1 MSSAK
6 EDTLSPDE
14 LRKRLYQTFKNKGV
28 LDTLKTQMRNQL
40 IQELKHPPLTG
51 GEPVPRPV
59 TVKFEPLLVSACNS
73 IVSDHLRTSGYEY
86 TLSVFYPE
94 SGLCKDRVF
103 TKGDLL
109 QLLKIDPESALY
121 RSLSSNKDNNDKA
134 GFLISLLTQLTH
146 HYTHGLCHDADTQ
159 TTGTASY
166 GESLVEKMKMIDKEY
181 ESFNYSGEKWFSF
194 QSKLAAHRKE
204 IEAQMQAEMNTKMQH
219 FKDVE
224 IAKVR
229 MEEKANFHK
238 EFGKLKQELE
248 RTYEMKAKALMAR
261 EKNAI
266 ERLQKQQEIEEKN
279 VYMQRQSVLKEIETV
294 RNRENELRMR
304 IEAFE
309 KTCQIHEEKVK
320 TTEELQRRRELAV
333 KTMEDTHDQRLKNEL
348 SRYQLEL
355 KDSFIK
361 RTEKL
366 TENEN
371 QNKMETVRIQ
381 KESAVINA
389 KLEEHSRA
397 CSELRRLQVELD
409 TAQQQ
414 ISLMTQQ
421 KELLRE
427 RLETMSD
434 YPSLKREKAEL
445 QGQLRLLKKQ
455 LEEAQEENRLLRADL
470 GQPSKEQL
478 VLQMELRRLQSA
490 RRLDEEEFD
499 NQKQVLQAQLQSEV
513 ERCAQ
518 LKAQLAKCEERSQW
532 MTNHIEEIKLQLR
545 HTQQALENE
554 VLRNPK
560 PSLVDRSIL
569 ELNADKLVPPDIYVD
584 RALLRARVGY
594 DDVCE
599 AGGPMRGHKSPWN
612 DSPDSD
618 MELVAEAKARIQEL
632 QEEAETLEEAYRNY
646 QQRAVRS
653 TISHMLPPRPLSPQ
667 QAHPSHRPDSPL
679 RKQVSHHS
687 HTHSPLKSKV
697 SHRPPSPQTTR
708 TPSYAPYDT
717 RNTVPPSQPRVTFL
731 EDHSQPQSTAFTD
744 HSLHLVTES
753 LFIRD
758 GHPQDASSPP
768 PRRLSSTSHS
778 SRKKH
783 QREIAEDH
791 NLSPMR
797 IFPNMKSLHLIEAV
811 ASPIAFPELSFDRRL
826 PRDPR
831 DEVETSG
838 DFSSEL
844 SPPRSPQLKST
855 ARDQSSPPKL
865 HPVFSS
871 SDSSP
876 QPEKISLEDLTGIL
890 SEPGHIPELLLDTA
904 VPLSEEAPDGPAVP
918 RPQDLPEDP
927 IDLQGQSEVPQASGE
942 SPREEDEEDEEQR
955 WERERKERLEQRQRD
970 QEEARERELQELER
984 LEKEMLLQEMEQ
996 PEQRGEEEEV
1006 EEEETRIKKGADE
1019 EQKREAD
1026 NDGNESKGENPLEKY
1041 MKMVLEAREKQHAQ
1055 SPGREEVGHTSPEAK
1070 SLSEEK
1076 DDSIAAFSHKDEED
1090 DDFW

>member
-1 MSSAK
+1 MSSTK

-28 LDTLKTQMRNQL
+28 LDTLKTQLRNQL
-40 IQELKHPPLTG
+40 IQELKHPPLTA

-59 TVKFEPLLVSACNS
+59 AVKSEPLLVSACNS
-73 IVSDHLRTSGYEY
+73 IVADHLRTSGYEY

-94 SGLCKDRVF
+94 SGLCKD
-103 TKGDLL
+103 KISMKADLL
-109 QLLKIDPESALY
+109 QLLKISPESALY
-121 RSLSSNKDNNDKA
+121 RSLLSNKEDK

-146 HYTHGLCHDADTQ
+146 HYTAGLCHDADTQ
-159 TTGTASY
+159 TTSIASY

-181 ESFNYSGEKWFSF
+181 EGFTYSGDRWFSF
-194 QSKLAAHRKE
+194 QSKLAAYRKE
-204 IEAQMQAEMNTKMQH
+204 IDTQTQAEMSTKMQH

-238 EFGKLKQELE
+238 EFDKLKQELE
-248 RTYEMKAKALMAR
+248 RTYEMKAKALMDR

-266 ERLQKQQEIEEKN
+266 DRLQKQQEIEEKN
-279 VYMQRQSVLKEIETV
+279 VYMQRQSVLKEIETL

-304 IEAFE
+304 MEAFE
-309 KTCQIHEEKVK
+309 QTCQIQEEKVK
-320 TTEELQRRRELAV
+320 TTEELLRRRELAV
-333 KTMEDTHDQRLKNEL
+333 RTMEDTHDQRLKNEL

-355 KDSFIK
+355 KEEFIK

-371 QNKMETVRIQ
+371 RNKMETARIQ
-381 KESAVINA
+381 KESAVIDG

-397 CSELRRLQVELD
+397 CSELRRLQVELE

-414 ISLMTQQ
+414 ISLLTQQ
-421 KELLRE
+421 KELLKE
-427 RLETMSD
+427 RLESVSD

-445 QGQLRLLKKQ
+445 QGQQRLLKKQ
-455 LEEAQEENRLLRADL
+455 LEEAQEENRLLHADL
-470 GQPSKEQL
+470 GKPSKEQL
-478 VLQMELRRLQSA
+478 ALQTELRRLQSA

-518 LKAQLAKCEERSQW
+518 LNAQLIEFEEKSQW
-532 MTNHIEEIKLQLR
+532 MTNHMEDIKMQLR
-545 HTQQALENE
+545 QTQQALENE

-560 PSLVDRSIL
+560 PSLVDRSVL
-569 ELNADKLVPPDIYVD
+569 ELSADKLVPPDIYVD

-599 AGGPMRGHKSPWN
+599 AGGPLRGYKSPWN

-632 QEEAETLEEAYRNY
+632 QREAETLEEAYRNY

-653 TISHMLPPRPLSPQ
+653 TISHMLPPQ
-667 QAHPSHRPDSPL
+667 GTHPSHRPDSPL
-679 RKQVSHHS
+679 RKQVSYQP
-687 HTHSPLKSKV
+687 HTHSAHRSKV
-697 SHRPPSPQTTR
+697 SHRPLSPQTKR
-708 TPSYAPYDT
+708 TPSSAPYDT
-717 RNTVPPSQPRVTFL
+717 RNTATPAQPKVTFL
-731 EDHSQPQSTAFTD
+731 EDHNQPQSTVFTD
-744 HSLHLVTES
+744 HSLHSLTEP
-753 LFIRD
+753 LFLRD
-758 GHPQDASSPP
+758 GGPQDGSSPP
-768 PRRLSSTSHS
+768 PRRLSSTPRS
-778 SRKKH
+778 SSKKKL
-783 QREIAEDH
+783 QREISEEATA
-791 NLSPMR
+791 SPM
-797 IFPNMKSLHLIEAV
+797 
-811 ASPIAFPELSFDRRL
+811 AFPELLPDRQL
-826 PRDPR
+826 PRAPH
-831 DEVETSG
+831 DEVATSG

-865 HPVFSS
+865 QPVLSS
-871 SDSSP
+871 SESSP

-904 VPLSEEAPDGPAVP
+904 IPLSEEAPDGPAVP

-927 IDLQGQSEVPQASGE
+927 VDLQGQADVPQTSSE
-942 SPREEDEEDEEQR
+942 SAGGEDEEDEEQR
-955 WERERKERLEQRQRD
+955 WERERTERQERRQRE

-984 LEKEMLLQEMEQ
+984 LEKEMLLQDVEQ
-996 PEQRGEEEEV
+996 PGQEKE
-1006 EEEETRIKKGADE
+1006 EEEETGRNKGGDE
-1019 EQKREAD
+1019 DQKQEAD
-1026 NDGNESKGENPLEKY
+1026 NGEEKSKSENPLEKY

-1055 SPGREEVGHTSPEAK
+1055 SPAREEAGQTSPEAR

-1076 DDSIAAFSHKDEED
+1076 DDSIAAYSHKDED

>member
-1 MSSAK
+1 MDAETLSGRQAGAAKRHSTVMSSAK

-28 LDTLKTQMRNQL
+28 LDTLKTQLRNQL

-59 TVKFEPLLVSACNS
+59 PVKSEPLLVSACNS
-73 IVSDHLRTSGYEY
+73 LVADHLRTSGYEY

-94 SGLCKDRVF
+94 SGLCKDKVF
-103 TKGDLL
+103 TTGDLL
-109 QLLKIDPESALY
+109 QLLKINPESSLH
-121 RSLSSNKDNNDKA
+121 RSLSSNKDNR

-146 HYTHGLCHDADTQ
+146 HYTHSLCHDADTQ
-159 TTGTASY
+159 TTSMASY

-181 ESFNYSGEKWFSF
+181 ESISHSGDKWFPF
-194 QSKLAAHRKE
+194 QSKLAAYRKE
-204 IEAQMQAEMNTKMQH
+204 VEAQMQAETNTKMQH

-229 MEEKANFHK
+229 MEEKAKFNK
-238 EFGKLKQELE
+238 EYDKLKQELE
-248 RTYEMKAKALMAR
+248 RTYEMKAKALMDR

-279 VYMQRQSVLKEIETV
+279 VYIQRQSVLKEIETV

-304 IEAFE
+304 TEAFE

-320 TTEELQRRRELAV
+320 TSEELLRRRELAV
-333 KTMEDTHDQRLKNEL
+333 KTLEDTHDQRLKNEL

-355 KDSFIK
+355 KDEFIK

-371 QNKMETVRIQ
+371 RNKVETARIQ

-397 CSELRRLQVELD
+397 CSELRRLQAELD

-414 ISLMTQQ
+414 ISLLTQQ

-427 RLETMSD
+427 RLESMSD

-455 LEEAQEENRLLRADL
+455 LEEAQEENRLLHADL
-470 GQPSKEQL
+470 SKPSKEQL
-478 VLQMELRRLQSA
+478 GLQMELRRLQSA
-490 RRLDEEEFD
+490 RKLDEEEFD

-518 LKAQLAKCEERSQW
+518 LKAQLTECEERSQW
-532 MTNHIEEIKLQLR
+532 MTNHIEDIKMQLR
-545 HTQQALENE
+545 QTQQALENE

-560 PSLVDRSIL
+560 PSLVDRSVL
-569 ELNADKLVPPDIYVD
+569 DLGADKLVPPDIYVD
-584 RALLRARVGY
+584 RSLMRARVGF

-599 AGGPMRGHKSPWN
+599 AGGLLREHKLPRR
-612 DSPDSD
+612 DSPDPD
-618 MELVAEAKARIQEL
+618 MELVAAAKARIQEL

-646 QQRAVRS
+646 QQRAVFS
-653 TISHMLPPRPLSPQ
+653 TISHMLPPRPLSPPR
-667 QAHPSHRPDSPL
+667 AHPLHYPDSSL
-679 RKQVSHHS
+679 RRQVSHLS
-687 HTHSPLKSKV
+687 HTHTPHRSNV
-697 SHRPPSPQTTR
+697 SHRPLSPQTTK
-708 TPSYAPYDT
+708 TTSSAPRDT
-717 RNTVPPSQPRVTFL
+717 RNTIPSAQPRVTFL
-731 EDHSQPQSTAFTD
+731 EEHNQPQATVFPD
-744 HSLHLVTES
+744 HSLHSLTES
-753 LFIRD
+753 QFLKD
-758 GHPQDASSPP
+758 GHPQDGSSPLS
-768 PRRLSSTSHS
+768 RRLSSTPHS
-778 SRKKH
+778 SSWKKL
-783 QREIAEDH
+783 QREIEEEAAV
-791 NLSPMR
+791 SP
-797 IFPNMKSLHLIEAV
+797 V
-811 ASPIAFPELSFDRRL
+811 AFPELSFDRQH
-826 PRDPR
+826 PHAPH
-831 DEVETSG
+831 DEVPTPG
-838 DFSSEL
+838 DFSPEL

-865 HPVFSS
+865 HPVYSS
-871 SDSSP
+871 SESSP

-904 VPLSEEAPDGPAVP
+904 IPLSEEAPDGPAVS

-927 IDLQGQSEVPQASGE
+927 IDLRGQAAVTQASE
-942 SPREEDEEDEEQR
+942 SAKEEDEEDKEQR
-955 WERERKERLEQRQRD
+955 WARERKERLEQRQRE
-970 QEEARERELQELER
+970 QEEARERELRELER
-984 LEKEMLLQEMEQ
+984 LEKETLSQEMEQ
-996 PEQRGEEEEV
+996 SGQEKE
-1006 EEEETRIKKGADE
+1006 EEEETGSEKGADE
-1019 EQKREAD
+1019 EQKQEAD
-1026 NDGNESKGENPLEKY
+1026 KDGEEAAGENPLERY
-1041 MKMVLEAREKQHAQ
+1041 MKMVLEARQKQSTQ
-1055 SPGREEVGHTSPEAK
+1055 SPGGEEGGHTSPEAK

-1076 DDSIAAFSHKDEED
+1076 DNSVAAYSHKDGD

>member
-1 MSSAK
+1 MPIVS
-6 EDTLSPDE
+6 DTLSPDE

-40 IQELKHPPLTG
+40 IQELKHPALTG

-59 TVKFEPLLVSACNS
+59 TVKSEPLLVSACNS
-73 IVSDHLRTSGYEY
+73 IVCDHLRTSGYEY

-94 SGLCKDRVF
+94 SGLCKDKVF

-109 QLLKIDPESALY
+109 HLKIDSTHIPLSAVF
-121 RSLSSNKDNNDKA
+121 NVF
-134 GFLISLLTQLTH
+134 FLP
-146 HYTHGLCHDADTQ
+146 YT
-159 TTGTASY
+159 
-166 GESLVEKMKMIDKEY
+166 VEKMKMIDKEY
-181 ESFNYSGEKWFSF
+181 ESFNYSGDKWFSF

-238 EFGKLKQELE
+238 EFDKLKQELE
-248 RTYEMKAKALMAR
+248 RTYEMKAKALMER

-266 ERLQKQQEIEEKN
+266 DRLQKQQEIEEKN

-355 KDSFIK
+355 KNDFIK

-371 QNKMETVRIQ
+371 RNK
-381 KESAVINA
+381 
-389 KLEEHSRA
+389 
-397 CSELRRLQVELD
+397 SEYLNECKITDWFAFANVL
-409 TAQQQ
+409 QQ
-414 ISLMTQQ
+414 ISLLTQQ

-455 LEEAQEENRLLRADL
+455 LEETQEENRLLHADL

-490 RRLDEEEFD
+490 HRLDEEEFD
-499 NQKQVLQAQLQSEV
+499 NQKQVLQEQLQSEV

-518 LKAQLAKCEERSQW
+518 LKAQLTKCEERSQW

-545 HTQQALENE
+545 QTQQALENE

-569 ELNADKLVPPDIYVD
+569 ELNADKLVPPDFYVD
-584 RALLRARVGY
+584 RALLRPRVGY

-667 QAHPSHRPDSPL
+667 RAHLSHRPDSPL

-687 HTHSPLKSKV
+687 HTHSPLKSKF
-697 SHRPPSPQTTR
+697 SHRQPSPQTTR
-708 TPSYAPYDT
+708 TPSYALYDT

-778 SRKKH
+778 SSRKEH
-783 QREIAEDH
+783 QREIAEGT
-791 NLSPMR
+791 
-797 IFPNMKSLHLIEAV
+797 FKKW
-811 ASPIAFPELSFDRRL
+811 F
-826 PRDPR
+826 
-831 DEVETSG
+831 
-838 DFSSEL
+838 
-844 SPPRSPQLKST
+844 
-855 ARDQSSPPKL
+855 
-865 HPVFSS
+865 
-871 SDSSP
+871 
-876 QPEKISLEDLTGIL
+876 IL
-890 SEPGHIPELLLDTA
+890 
-904 VPLSEEAPDGPAVP
+904 
-918 RPQDLPEDP
+918 
-927 IDLQGQSEVPQASGE
+927 
-942 SPREEDEEDEEQR
+942 
-955 WERERKERLEQRQRD
+955 
-970 QEEARERELQELER
+970 
-984 LEKEMLLQEMEQ
+984 
-996 PEQRGEEEEV
+996 
-1006 EEEETRIKKGADE
+1006 
-1019 EQKREAD
+1019 
-1026 NDGNESKGENPLEKY
+1026 
-1041 MKMVLEAREKQHAQ
+1041 
-1055 SPGREEVGHTSPEAK
+1055 
-1070 SLSEEK
+1070 
-1076 DDSIAAFSHKDEED
+1076 
-1090 DDFW
+1090 